1 MTLPSTRPIVLL
13 QMLWELRKITQIS
26 SNFEEQKKRAVHISE
41 FEKNFTSPLASLKS
55 NITVLFFCS
64 EKTINFNSTATKK
77 LYSDGNNF

>member
-1 MTLPSTRPIVLL
+1 MKLLSTRSTVLL

-26 SNFEEQKKRAVHISE
+26 SNFEKQRECAVHISE

-64 EKTINFNSTATKK
+64 EKTINFNSKATKK
-77 LYSDGNNF
+77 LYSGENHF